1 MPGLHYVPK
10 PTMILEVDLADGS
23 RVVGTYV
30 QVAKSVRC
38 DFRCDFEGSIIHENS
53 QKGLVTL
60 TVLSDVLGEIS
71 LDAFHVTGLK
81 INGKVVENVKGGD
94 PLCVFGVLVGEITGQ
109 AP

>member
-1 MPGLHYVPK
+1 MV
-10 PTMILEVDLADGS
+10 LEVDLADGS

-38 DFRCDFEGSIIHENS
+38 DFRCDFEGSIIHES
-53 QKGLVTL
+53 SLKGLVTL
-60 TVLSDVLGEIS
+60 TVLSGVLGEIS

-94 PLCVFGVLVGEITGQ
+94 PLRVFNVLVGEITGQ
-109 AP
+109 VP

>member
-1 MPGLHYVPK
+1 MPEFHYAP
-10 PTMILEVDLADGS
+10 MALEVDLADGS

-60 TVLSDVLGEIS
+60 TVLSGVLGEIS
-71 LDAFHVTGLK
+71 VDAFHVTGLK
-81 INGKVVENVKGGD
+81 INGEVVKYVKGGD
-94 PLCVFGVLVGEITGQ
+94 PLCVFDVLVGKTTEQ
-109 AP
+109 VP

>member
-1 MPGLHYVPK
+1 MPGFHYVPK
-10 PTMILEVDLADGS
+10 PPMVLEVDLADGS

-38 DFRCDFEGSIIHENS
+38 DFRCNVEGSIIHES
-53 QKGLVTL
+53 SLKGLVSL
-60 TVLSDVLGEIS
+60 TVLSDVLGEIT

-81 INGKVVENVKGGD
+81 INGEAVGGVKGGD
-94 PLCVFGVLVGEITGQ
+94 PLCVFDVLVGKITEQ